1 MITVDVND
9 YSTRGD
15 QSDDNEHITVGEL
28 IDHLSNYP
36 QTELVCATWEGVI
49 APIKTENFER
59 E

>member
-1 MITVDVND
+1 MITIDVND
-9 YSTRGD
+9 YGVRGD
-15 QSDDNEHITVGEL
+15 QTSGDEYITVAEL